1 MRQRKHTKQWELQ
14 AEVNNA
20 VRICKT
26 REEHK
31 KKEREKEGTN
41 IFWLESY
48 RVFGAKG
55 EWKAWKGISTCNLQ
69 TLAYFHAQHLSHLVN
84 K

>member
-14 AEVNNA
+14 AEVNSV

-31 KKEREKEGTN
+31 KKRGRRKGQTFSGWKVIECLEPKGSVKLGKEFLHVTYRLYP
-41 IFWLESY
+41 IFTP
-48 RVFGAKG
+48 
-55 EWKAWKGISTCNLQ
+55 GISPI
-69 TLAYFHAQHLSHLVN
+69 
-84 K
+84 